1 MANITQDDL
10 LQFLYNEL
18 PPEKTKEM
26 QQELDADT
34 ELQERLNVLKAA
46 KTRLEKIK
54 LLSPDERSIDKIMNY
69 SERGIEEL
77 HHGK

>member
-18 PPEKTKEM
+18 SPERTKEM
-26 QQELDADT
+26 QKQLDTDP

-46 KTRLEKIK
+46 KVRLEKIK

>member
-18 PPEKTKEM
+18 SSERRKEI
-26 QQELDADT
+26 QQQLDTDT

-46 KTRLEKIK
+46 KGRLEKIK
-54 LLSPDERSIDKIMNY
+54 LLSPDDRSIDKIMNY